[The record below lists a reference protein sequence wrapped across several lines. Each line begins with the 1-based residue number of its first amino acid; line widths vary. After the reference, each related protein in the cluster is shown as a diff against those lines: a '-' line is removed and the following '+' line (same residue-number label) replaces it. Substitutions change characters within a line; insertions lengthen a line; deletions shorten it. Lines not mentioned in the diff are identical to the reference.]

1 MFKFNSLSNKLT
13 IIACFLMAIIL
24 IVVNMINYY
33 QSKENTRYY
42 LEEIQKKT
50 MFDVNSAFNIYSG
63 AKREAI
69 SSIVKFVEKNPKVN
83 TAEIFDMLETIK
95 EAAGFN
101 VVYIGFNDDGK
112 LYQSNRI
119 TRSPE
124 ETGFD
129 ARTRS
134 WYQEAKAAGK
144 LVVSDPYKSIEDGS
158 ITVSYT
164 APILVNGK
172 LLAVVGGDYD
182 LERFSKDVLVMG
194 HSQSSYA
201 AVYDKNDGSIIFHE
215 DKDRMLT
222 KNDLS
227 INIANAVKSDPDLID
242 PNKEESLFYAKDG
255 AGKTQVVTCN
265 QALNPKY
272 VVCSITDESVYT
284 DAVNKVLFQQ
294 VIIALIAIAVALLL
308 VRFAIIKNL
317 KPIAVITTGLNSFFD
332 FINYKTKDSAMIDVK
347 TNDELGAMA
356 KAINE
361 NITKTKNALE
371 QDAKAVEQSVDT
383 AKEIEGGNLT
393 ARITAIPANPQLVE
407 LKNVLNDM
415 LNVLEQKVGSN
426 MNEINRV
433 FDSYKALDFT
443 TEVKNAKGGV
453 EVTTNVLGQE
463 IVAMLRQSS
472 EFASLLADE
481 SGKLQSAV
489 KNLTDSSSSQAS
501 SLEETAAA
509 LEEITS
515 SMQNVSHKT
524 SEVIAQSEEIKN
536 VTSIIGDIA
545 DQINLLALN
554 AAIEAARAGEHGRG
568 FAVVADEVRNLA
580 ERTQKSLGEIE
591 ANTNI
596 LVQSINEMGES
607 IKEQTTGITQIN
619 DAVAQIDHVTQENLK
634 IAKDSAI
641 VADNVNKIA
650 SDILEDA
657 RKKKF

>member
-1 MFKFNSLSNKLT
+1 MKKNMKSLANKLT
-13 IIACFLMAIIL
+13 FFVFLAIIAILFVANIFNYIEVKRDVQKLINDIQIKTMQDVLKSFDDYTASRSDAIKAVAAEIKK
-24 IVVNMINYY
+24 NP
-33 QSKENTRYY
+33 NTS
-42 LEEIQKKT
+42 LEEIYT
-50 MFDVNSAFNIYSG
+50 MVKVAKEASRFDVLYVGLAKNGAMIRSNGNHQMPSDGYDPRTRTWYTSVASGEDKVVISKPYMAPSLKAPSLAFSYPIIIDGKFMGAVGGNYDLNTFSDNVLAMGKSQSG
-63 AKREAI
+63 YTVVLDDEGTI
-69 SSIVKFVEKNPKVN
+69 LFHESSKDLLTKTNLSQNIVKTYLATPDGK
-83 TAEIFDMLETIK
+83 
-95 EAAGFN
+95 
-101 VVYIGFNDDGK
+101 DGK
-112 LYQSNRI
+112 LSSEPMLIDDDNAPRKAVI
-119 TRSPE
+119 C
-124 ETGFD
+124 
-129 ARTRS
+129 
-134 WYQEAKAAGK
+134 QESSIGYNVCVIADEKIYNEPVNKA
-144 LVVSDPYKSIEDGS
+144 
-158 ITVSYT
+158 
-164 APILVNGK
+164 LVN
-172 LLAVVGGDYD
+172 
-182 LERFSKDVLVMG
+182 
-194 HSQSSYA
+194 Q
-201 AVYDKNDGSIIFHE
+201 II
-215 DKDRMLT
+215 
-222 KNDLS
+222 
-227 INIANAVKSDPDLID
+227 IGII
-242 PNKEESLFYAKDG
+242 SL
-255 AGKTQVVTCN
+255 
-265 QALNPKY
+265 
-272 VVCSITDESVYT
+272 
-284 DAVNKVLFQQ
+284 
-294 VIIALIAIAVALLL
+294 IIALII
-308 VRFAIIKNL
+308 VRFMISYNLSPLQAIQ
-317 KPIAVITTGLNSFFD
+317 TGLNSFFD
-332 FINYKTKDSAMIDVK
+332 FINHKTKDSAMINVK

-371 QDAKAVEQSVDT
+371 QDAKAVEQSVET
-383 AKEIEGGNLT
+383 VREVESGNLT
-393 ARITAIPANPQLVE
+393 ARITAIPANPQLLE
-407 LKNVLNDM
+407 LKNYLNEM
-415 LNVLEQKVGSN
+415 LSVLEQKVGSN

-489 KNLTDSSSSQAS
+489 KDLTDSSSSQAS

-634 IAKDSAI
+634 IAKDSATI
-641 VADNVNKIA
+641 SDNVNKIA
-650 SDILEDA
+650 NDILEDA